1 MSTGTSLG
9 NELRDFYAQ
18 ESARIKDEFLASGNG
33 RAAVQAR
40 TALVESIA
48 VRLWKTF
55 VSSDDDGPHDLA
67 LVAVGGFGR
76 KWLFPQSDVDILFLH
91 SADKSEREYKDVIR
105 KFSQEIWDLRLRL
118 SPTTR
123 KLSECEKF
131 DADNPEFTISLLDL
145 RFLAGDRALYSRLYN
160 SIPNLVAKQVKPL
173 VQRLAEITRVRH
185 AKFGD
190 TVFHLEPNLKDAPGG
205 LRDYNVAHWL
215 SLISAMELQRDWPKD
230 ENQLPVTIRK
240 QFEAALEFLMS
251 VRCFLHF
258 RHNRDDNTLTWEA
271 QNDAASQKVGAR
283 ASVGELSAADWMRI
297 YFGNAR
303 AISRVCVKLLEESPS
318 ARPSL
323 FGQFQHLQARLSNP
337 EFSVVDGMIFVQQPD
352 ALRDPDALLRMFRFQ
367 ARHGLTL
374 SSTTEVQIERALPE
388 LAANPPEGVEAWHTL
403 QEILVAPHAADALR
417 AMHSLHVLTLFLPE
431 LAGIDS
437 LVVRDYSHR
446 YTVDEHTFVAIENLH
461 KLRQSQSKWD
471 QRYAELLEELEQP
484 DLLYLALLLHD
495 TGKAAKTD
503 DHVKASAEIA
513 ETCIAR
519 LDLDE
524 LDRDTVLFLVG
535 KHLEMSATLRRD
547 IFDPEVVQQFGER
560 VETPERLKMLC
571 LMTYADIKAVN
582 PEALTPWK
590 AENIWQLYIGTAN
603 YMIRSVDERLHV
615 AADDETLAHLRTLAP
630 AAGKKLA
637 TFLEGLPRRYLRT
650 HSVEDV
656 LAHVGMA
663 GELGK
668 DNVQI
673 GLKRGR
679 HWFDLALVTVDRPS
693 LFASVAGVLASWG
706 MNIVKAAAYSNQ
718 NGIVVDTFNFTDRF
732 RTLELNLPEWE
743 RFKQSLHDVLTGKAD
758 LAKMLR
764 ERLRSQKIPPP
775 KVIVPTQIAFDD
787 TCSEHSTLIEV
798 LAQDQPGL
806 LHRIS
811 AKLSQ
816 ENCNIEIAL
825 IETEG
830 QMAIDV
836 FYLTSGGAKLTPEHQ
851 NRLRDALI
859 EELSATSP
867 V

>member
-40 TALVESIA
+40 TALVESIT

-258 RHNRDDNTLTWEA
+258 RNNRDDNTLTWEA
-271 QNDAASQKVGAR
+271 QNDAASQKVGTRGTAGG
-283 ASVGELSAADWMRI
+283 AEISAADWMRT

-303 AISRVCVKLLEESPS
+303 SISRVCEKLLKENPATGTSM
-318 ARPSL
+318 
-323 FGQFQHLQARLSNP
+323 FGQFQRLQARLSNP
-337 EFSVVDGMIFVQQPD
+337 ESSVVDGMIFVQQPD
-352 ALRDPDALLRMFRFQ
+352 ALRDPDAMLRMFRFQ

-374 SSTTEVQIERALPE
+374 SSTTETQMERALPE
-388 LAANPPEGVEAWHTL
+388 LRANPPEGVEAWHTL

-417 AMHSLHVLTLFLPE
+417 AMHSPHVLTLFLPE
-431 LAGIDS
+431 D
-437 LVVRDYSHR
+437 
-446 YTVDEHTFVAIENLH
+446 
-461 KLRQSQSKWD
+461 
-471 QRYAELLEELEQP
+471 
-484 DLLYLALLLHD
+484 
-495 TGKAAKTD
+495 
-503 DHVKASAEIA
+503 
-513 ETCIAR
+513 
-519 LDLDE
+519 
-524 LDRDTVLFLVG
+524 
-535 KHLEMSATLRRD
+535 
-547 IFDPEVVQQFGER
+547 
-560 VETPERLKMLC
+560 
-571 LMTYADIKAVN
+571 
-582 PEALTPWK
+582 
-590 AENIWQLYIGTAN
+590 
-603 YMIRSVDERLHV
+603 
-615 AADDETLAHLRTLAP
+615 
-630 AAGKKLA
+630 
-637 TFLEGLPRRYLRT
+637 
-650 HSVEDV
+650 
-656 LAHVGMA
+656 
-663 GELGK
+663 
-668 DNVQI
+668 
-673 GLKRGR
+673 
-679 HWFDLALVTVDRPS
+679 
-693 LFASVAGVLASWG
+693 
-706 MNIVKAAAYSNQ
+706 
-718 NGIVVDTFNFTDRF
+718 
-732 RTLELNLPEWE
+732 
-743 RFKQSLHDVLTGKAD
+743 
-758 LAKMLR
+758 
-764 ERLRSQKIPPP
+764 
-775 KVIVPTQIAFDD
+775 
-787 TCSEHSTLIEV
+787 
-798 LAQDQPGL
+798 
-806 LHRIS
+806 
-811 AKLSQ
+811 
-816 ENCNIEIAL
+816 
-825 IETEG
+825 
-830 QMAIDV
+830 
-836 FYLTSGGAKLTPEHQ
+836 
-851 NRLRDALI
+851 
-859 EELSATSP
+859 
-867 V
+867 